1 MINTQFVSVKAC
13 GPSNIMVT
21 YKGQVVGMYPR
32 CTPLKDIGE
41 RLQKMH
47 KKGCISDLYS
57 V

>member
-1 MINTQFVSVKAC
+1 MINTWFVSVKAC

-21 YKGQVVGMYPR
+21 YKGEVVGMYPR
-32 CTPLKDIGE
+32 STPLKDIGD
-41 RLQKMH
+41 RLRKMH